1 MSRVISIACQK
12 GGVGK
17 TTTTLNLGISL
28 NILGK
33 KILLID
39 LDPQGCLGI
48 AFDIDQNSLSLGLY
62 ELVVKGYKTTD
73 VIYRTGIKNLHII
86 PNNAWSKPTGEAT
99 IKALSNLRSLKR
111 VIDGVRN
118 EYDFILID
126 CPPSILENT
135 LSALYTSDS
144 ILIPV
149 QSDYY
154 VFMVL
159 DQFLR
164 SLSVIQ
170 QSINPNLAIDG
181 LLLTMFDNRLKS
193 SQEILKMSWQKYNQY
208 IFKTI
213 IPRSTELAQVIYT
226 KKPITIYLPR
236 PSKGAL
242 AYMSLARELLKR
254 FEETKLTNV
263 ESTLTSNDKG

>member
-17 TTTTLNLGISL
+17 TTTALNLGISL

-33 KILLID
+33 KVLLID

-62 ELVVKGYKTTD
+62 ELIVKGYD
-73 VIYRTGIKNLHII
+73 ASEVIHRTGIKSLHLI
-86 PNNAWSKPTGEAT
+86 PNNVWSKTAGEAI
-99 IKALSNLRSLKR
+99 IKALANLRSLKK
-111 VIDGVRN
+111 VIDRVRN

-126 CPPSILENT
+126 CPPSIMENT
-135 LSALYTSDS
+135 LSALYVSDS

-149 QSDYY
+149 QTDYY

-170 QSINPNLAIDG
+170 QSINSNLIIDG

-193 SQEILKMSWQKYNQY
+193 SQEILKMSWEKYNQY
-208 IFKTI
+208 VFKTI

-236 PSKGAL
+236 PSKGAS
-242 AYMSLARELLKR
+242 AYISLARELLQRYEKAKPAP
-254 FEETKLTNV
+254 EESVLI
-263 ESTLTSNDKG
+263 SNDKG

>member
-17 TTTTLNLGISL
+17 TTTALNLGISL

-48 AFDIDQNSLSLGLY
+48 AFDIDQNSLSLGIY
-62 ELVVKGYKTTD
+62 ELVVKGYKAND
-73 VIYRTGIKNLHII
+73 VIHRTCIKNIHII
-86 PNNAWSKPTGEAT
+86 PINAWSKPAGDAIT
-99 IKALSNLRSLKR
+99 KALTNLRAIKR
-111 VIDGVRN
+111 AIDEVRD

-135 LSALYTSDS
+135 LSALYVSDS

-149 QSDYY
+149 QTDYY

-164 SLSVIQ
+164 SISVIQ
-170 QSINPNLAIDG
+170 QSINPKLTIDG

-193 SQEILKMSWQKYNQY
+193 SQEILKMSWEKYNPY

-242 AYMSLARELLKR
+242 AYISLAREFLKR
-254 FEETKLTNV
+254 YEETKPTMAISNP
-263 ESTLTSNDKG
+263 TSND